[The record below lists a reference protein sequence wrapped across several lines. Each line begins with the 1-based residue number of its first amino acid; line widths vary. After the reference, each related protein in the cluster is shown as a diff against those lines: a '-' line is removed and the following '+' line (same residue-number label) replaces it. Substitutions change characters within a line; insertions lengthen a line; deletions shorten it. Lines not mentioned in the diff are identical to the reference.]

1 MPYTPT
7 PMLSFNYEPAKSD
20 ARRILDTQ
28 KEIKQ
33 EQQKDQEFETDM
45 MIKQQDYELGRIK
58 MQKAQVEADELIK
71 QKRLDET
78 AGQVYN
84 SVIAAGGSK
93 ADGYKAVQEF
103 YLREGGWAAGQK
115 AKEEAANAWK
125 EAWDVA
131 DINPA
136 AAEEAA
142 ELANSMAPPGS
153 PRMTAQSVMEA
164 KKRIKAESQ
173 KLIKLENGDVLI
185 PQGDG
190 TFKVQNF
197 LSDFT
202 RNQLKEER
210 DLKTKELDIRARGDA
225 LDYAA
230 RIANIAESKAARIER
245 RDKETEEISK
255 LQMKNK
261 ENQER
266 LIGQFH
272 KDYKSATMALSRGNK
287 QDVLT
292 ALIALSA
299 SRGQQ
304 IQVPANEED
313 GKALLEALA
322 KDSRQRLEESIETL
336 ASMPGGKE
344 RAEQLKKSFMI
355 DAPAGNSNL
364 AIPGNDDANKP
375 ILQGII
381 DEIEAQLAAGIDIL
395 ATIPGGEKTVENMRK
410 TLNTKPATSTGT
422 PKKSVHD
429 YSFMKGKGTTREY
442 PR

>member
-1 MPYTPT
+1 MPFYTPS
-7 PMLSFNYEPAKSD
+7 PMVNFNYEPAKSD

-45 MIKQQDYELGRIK
+45 MIKQQAYELGRMK
-58 MQKAQVEADELIK
+58 MQQAQVEADALLK
-71 QKRLDET
+71 QKKLDDLAAQT
-78 AGQVYN
+78 FQGIV
-84 SVIAAGGSK
+84 AAGGSK
-93 ADGYKAVQEF
+93 GDGYKAVQEL
-103 YLREGGWAAGQK
+103 YLREGGWAASQK

-125 EAWDVA
+125 EAWDMA

-153 PRMTAQSVMEA
+153 PRMTAQSIMEA
-164 KKRIKAESQ
+164 KKRIKAESM
-173 KLIKLENGDVLI
+173 KPIELENGDVLM
-185 PQGDG
+185 PQPDG

-202 RNQLKEER
+202 RSQMQEQTAMKKR
-210 DLKTKELDIRARGDA
+210 ELDIRAQGQQ

-230 RIANIAESKAARIER
+230 SMANIAESKAARIER
-245 RDKETEEISK
+245 SNKETEEISK

-272 KDYKSATMALSRGNK
+272 KDYRSATMALSRGSK
-287 QDVLT
+287 EDVLT
-292 ALIALSA
+292 ALISLAA

-313 GKALLEALA
+313 GKELLKALA

-344 RAEQLKKSFMI
+344 RAEQLKKSFMV
-355 DAPAGNSNL
+355 DAPTDESKTTGGN
-364 AIPGNDDANKP
+364 
-375 ILQGII
+375 
-381 DEIEAQLAAGIDIL
+381 
-395 ATIPGGEKTVENMRK
+395 EKKVNPARK
-410 TLNTKPATSTGT
+410 TIQQKRGQ
-422 PKKSVHD
+422 
-429 YSFMKGKGTTREY
+429 
-442 PR
+442 